1 MLWVRRSM
9 RSMRSMQKASSL
21 IAVIVGWSNNYE
33 SLRLLLS
40 LCLLQRLLLSLCPLQ
55 RLLLSLCPLQ
65 RLLLSLCLLLRLL
78 LSLCLLQRLLLSLCL
93 LQRLLLSLCL
103 LQRLL
108 LSLCLLQRL
117 LLSLCLLQR
126 LLLSLCLLQR
136 LLLSLLLGFPSYFF
150 GLLCRF
156 LGVLGLY
163 HGTWCW
169 GLFFLHHY
177 RFGLLLCN
185 SRSGDWEL
193 LLDWRRVLLDWC
205 CIRYRLGLHCQRI
218 HCLFLGVLR
227 RTWCFDGPKGRS
239 RRHYLLLVRS
249 VRGV

>member
-40 LCLLQRLLLSLCPLQ
+40 LCLLQRLLLSLCLLQ
-55 RLLLSLCPLQ
+55 RLLLSLCP
-65 RLLLSLCLLLRLL
+65 
-78 LSLCLLQRLLLSLCL
+78 
-93 LQRLLLSLCL
+93 
-103 LQRLL
+103 
-108 LSLCLLQRL
+108 
-117 LLSLCLLQR
+117 LQR

-150 GLLCRF
+150 GLPCRF
-156 LGVLGLY
+156 LGVLGLLLGLLLGSLLTILLLPY
-163 HGTWCW
+163 HGTRCW

-185 SRSGDWEL
+185 SRSSDWEL
-193 LLDWRRVLLDWC
+193 LLDWRRVLLDWRRVLLDWC

-218 HCLFLGVLR
+218 HCLFMGVLR

>member
-55 RLLLSLCPLQ
+55 RLLLSLC
-65 RLLLSLCLLLRLL
+65 
-78 LSLCLLQRLLLSLCL
+78 LLQRLLLSLCPL
-93 LQRLLLSLCL
+93 L
-103 LQRLL
+103 
-108 LSLCLLQRL
+108 
-117 LLSLCLLQR
+117 R

-185 SRSGDWEL
+185 SRSSDWEL
-193 LLDWRRVLLDWC
+193 LLDWRRVLLDWRRVLLDWC

>member
-40 LCLLQRLLLSLCPLQ
+40 LCLLQRLLLSLCLLQ
-55 RLLLSLCPLQ
+55 RLLLSLCP
-65 RLLLSLCLLLRLL
+65 LLRLL

-93 LQRLLLSLCL
+93 LQRLLLSLCPLQRLLLSLCL

-193 LLDWRRVLLDWC
+193 LLDWC

>member
-40 LCLLQRLLLSLCPLQ
+40 LCLS
-55 RLLLSLCPLQ
+55 Q

-78 LSLCLLQRLLLSLCL
+78 LSLCLLQRLLLSLCPL
-93 LQRLLLSLCL
+93 QRLLLSLCPLQRLLLSLCL

-193 LLDWRRVLLDWC
+193 LLDWRRVLLDWRRVLLDWC

-227 RTWCFDGPKGRS
+227 RNWCFDGPKGRS

>member
-40 LCLLQRLLLSLCPLQ
+40 LCLLQRLLLSLCLLQ
-55 RLLLSLCPLQ
+55 RLLLSLCP
-65 RLLLSLCLLLRLL
+65 LLRLL
-78 LSLCLLQRLLLSLCL
+78 LSLCLLQRLLLSLCPL
-93 LQRLLLSLCL
+93 L
-103 LQRLL
+103 
-108 LSLCLLQRL
+108 
-117 LLSLCLLQR
+117 
-126 LLLSLCLLQR
+126 R

-163 HGTWCW
+163 YGTWCW

-185 SRSGDWEL
+185 SRSSDWEL
-193 LLDWRRVLLDWC
+193 LLDWRRVLLDW
-205 CIRYRLGLHCQRI
+205 RR
-218 HCLFLGVLR
+218 VLLDWR
-227 RTWCFDGPKGRS
+227 RV
-239 RRHYLLLVRS
+239 L
-249 VRGV
+249 

>member
-40 LCLLQRLLLSLCPLQ
+40 LCLLQRLLLSLC
-55 RLLLSLCPLQ
+55 
-65 RLLLSLCLLLRLL
+65 
-78 LSLCLLQRLLLSLCL
+78 LLQRLLLSLCL

-103 LQRLL
+103 LLRLL
-108 LSLCLLQRL
+108 LRLCLLQRL

-177 RFGLLLCN
+177 RFDLLLSN

-193 LLDWRRVLLDWC
+193 LLDWRRVLLDWRRVLLDWC

>member
-40 LCLLQRLLLSLCPLQ
+40 LCLLQRLLLSLCP
-55 RLLLSLCPLQ
+55 
-65 RLLLSLCLLLRLL
+65 
-78 LSLCLLQRLLLSLCL
+78 

-185 SRSGDWEL
+185 SRSSDWEL
-193 LLDWRRVLLDWC
+193 LLDWRRVLLDWRRVLLDWC
-205 CIRYRLGLHCQRI
+205 C
-218 HCLFLGVLR
+218 
-227 RTWCFDGPKGRS
+227 
-239 RRHYLLLVRS
+239 
-249 VRGV
+249 

>member
-65 RLLLSLCLLLRLL
+65 RLLLSLCLL
-78 LSLCLLQRLLLSLCL
+78 
-93 LQRLLLSLCL
+93 
-103 LQRLL
+103 
-108 LSLCLLQRL
+108 
-117 LLSLCLLQR
+117 QR

-156 LGVLGLY
+156 LGVLGLLLGSLLTIILLSY
-163 HGTWCW
+163 DGTRCW
-169 GLFFLHHY
+169 GLFFLHYY

-185 SRSGDWEL
+185 SRS
-193 LLDWRRVLLDWC
+193 
-205 CIRYRLGLHCQRI
+205 
-218 HCLFLGVLR
+218 
-227 RTWCFDGPKGRS
+227 
-239 RRHYLLLVRS
+239 
-249 VRGV
+249 